1 MPLLILFILFL
12 GIPLLEVYLFV
23 VIGGAIGVGWTIALC
38 LATAGL
44 GAWLVRLQG
53 LATVGRAREALA
65 QNRFPADAALDGICL
80 VIAGFFLITPGFF
93 TDTLGFLLLVP
104 PLRRMVQRLALS
116 NLDIVRTGGARRRDG
131 TIEGEYDVV
140 EEPAGM
146 IGRNPNSRWRRDP

>member
-38 LATAGL
+38 LATAAI

-65 QNRFPADAALDGICL
+65 QNRFPAAAALDGICL

-93 TDTLGFLLLVP
+93 TDAMGFLLLVP
-104 PLRRMVQRLALS
+104 PLRHLLQRAALS
-116 NLDIVRTGGARRRDG
+116 HVEIVQAGGTRRRDG
-131 TIEGEYDVV
+131 TIDGEYEVV

-146 IGRNPNSRWRRDP
+146 IGRNTNSRWRRDP